1 MAEII
6 IMPKLG
12 FNMNEGKLVKWYKQ
26 EGDAVTKGENLFS
39 IETDKTNMD
48 IEATGDGVVRKLFIE
63 EGDTLPVTLPIAIIG
78 SADENI
84 DALMADALAQL
95 GKDAAPAAAAL
106 ETSAVAGSEEKAA
119 PATGASAKTEG
130 GRIKITPRARRVAA
144 ENDLALEG
152 ISIVGTGF
160 DGGIC
165 EKDILEYLSSNK
177 LKVTPVAKAM
187 ADAEGISLDDITGSG
202 IGGKIMKADV
212 EAAINN
218 KQKAAQA
225 TATVE
230 TAAQAG
236 EKKYA
241 PDGKEILEEVPYEG
255 IRKIIGEKLA
265 ESKFTAPHLYFTQKV
280 NLDKLLEL
288 RKEVNA
294 AQEQKTSV
302 TDFITKATVKA
313 LQKYPDMNSSL
324 INGTIVKYKTV
335 NIGIAVAAPTGLIVP
350 NIKGS
355 EMMGVTEMA
364 AASAPLFKKA
374 REGKLTPAEY
384 TGGTFTISNLGMFG
398 IENFTAIINPPE
410 VGILAVSSTKDEPF
424 VVQHPD
430 GSKTIEIKPMMNIQL
445 TVDHRLIDGLLA
457 AQFVTEIKK
466 YLENPISL
474 LL

>member
-1 MAEII
+1 
-6 IMPKLG
+6 MPKLG

-48 IEATGDGVVRKLFIE
+48 IEATGDGIVRKLFIE
-63 EGDTLPVTLPIAIIG
+63 EGDTLPVTLPIAIVG
-78 SADENI
+78 TADENI
-84 DALMADALAQL
+84 DALLADAASQL
-95 GKDAAPAAAAL
+95 GKDAISAAAV
-106 ETSAVAGSEEKAA
+106 ETSAVLVSEEKVA
-119 PATGASAKTEG
+119 PVAVATAKTEG

-144 ENDLALEG
+144 ENDLSIEG
-152 ISIVGTGF
+152 IDIVGTGF

-165 EKDILEYLSSNK
+165 EKDILEYLASNK

-187 ADAEGISLDDITGSG
+187 ADAEGISLKDIKGSG

-212 EAAINN
+212 EAAMTN
-218 KQKAAQA
+218 KKAAPA
-225 TATVE
+225 PVAE
-230 TAAQAG
+230 TAAPAG

-241 PDGKEILEEVPYEG
+241 PDGKEILEEVPYAG
-255 IRKIIGEKLA
+255 VRKIIGEKLA

-294 AQEQKTSV
+294 AQDQKTSV

-335 NIGIAVAAPTGLIVP
+335 NIGIAVAASTGLIVP

-355 EMMGVTEMA
+355 EMMSVTEMA

-466 YLENPISL
+466 YLENPINL

>member
-12 FNMNEGKLVKWYKQ
+12 FNMNEGKLVKWYKK
-26 EGDAVTKGENLFS
+26 EGDAVAKGENLFS

-63 EGDTLPVTLPIAIIG
+63 EGDTLPVTLPIAIVG
-78 SADENI
+78 NAEENI
-84 DALMADALAQL
+84 NAVMADALAQL
-95 GKDAAPAAAAL
+95 GKEVLADPDTTSHPVAESTPVSATPA
-106 ETSAVAGSEEKAA
+106 V
-119 PATGASAKTEG
+119 SAKTEG
-130 GRIKITPRARRVAA
+130 GKIKITPRARRVAA
-144 ENDLALEG
+144 ENGL
-152 ISIVGTGF
+152 SIDSLPLVGTGF

-165 EKDILEYLSSNK
+165 EKDILGYLASNK
-177 LKVTPVAKAM
+177 IRVSPVAKAM
-187 ADAEGISLDDITGSG
+187 ADAEGISLDDIKGSG
-202 IGGKIMKADV
+202 IGGKIMKADMEAV
-212 EAAINN
+212 MNNRVKAEAAG
-218 KQKAAQA
+218 
-225 TATVE
+225 
-230 TAAQAG
+230 TAAEVTAGAG
-236 EKKYA
+236 EKKFS
-241 PDGKEILEEVPYEG
+241 PDGKEILEEVPYAG

-294 AQEQKTSV
+294 AQEQKVSV
-302 TDFITKATVKA
+302 TDFITKAAVKA

-324 INGTIVKYKTV
+324 IGGTIVKYKTV

-350 NIKGS
+350 NVKS
-355 EMMGVTEMA
+355 AEQMSVVELA

-374 REGKLTPAEY
+374 REGKLTPGEY

-424 VVQHPD
+424 VVAHKD

-466 YLENPISL
+466 YVENPISL
-474 LL
+474 FV